1 MSLGCSKRKA
11 TSQDVDSESRKRRK
25 ICSTN
30 DAENCRFIQDESSW
44 KHPWSLCVNGLY
56 PWHSHRGLFLF
67 VNPSSILNLDSL
79 FTNKLFLFSLVQWQP
94 QLLQN
99 SDSNKTTNILNLL
112 LYLFHL
118 LQLQCLES
126 GNTTSS
132 RASTGQMFEKPFLVT
147 SSNRSEERELTHLL
161 III

>member
-1 MSLGCSKRKA
+1 MLIPNLVKDERYAQQTMLRIADSFRMSHLGNIHG
-11 TSQDVDSESRKRRK
+11 VYV
-25 ICSTN
+25 ST
-30 DAENCRFIQDESSW
+30 
-44 KHPWSLCVNGLY
+44 
-56 PWHSHRGLFLF
+56 
-67 VNPSSILNLDSL
+67 
-79 FTNKLFLFSLVQWQP
+79 WQP